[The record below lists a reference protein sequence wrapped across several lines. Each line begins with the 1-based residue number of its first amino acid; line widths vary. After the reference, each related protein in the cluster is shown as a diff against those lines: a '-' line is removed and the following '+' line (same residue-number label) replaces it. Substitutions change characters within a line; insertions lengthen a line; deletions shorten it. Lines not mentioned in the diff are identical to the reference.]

1 MNIEFLDE
9 AGTGLSPWVRRESH
23 WQEGDHSDLAELH
36 CSRLS
41 SEFSAVIA
49 DRGLWAT
56 AGFKARLSCRN
67 APTPN
72 SQLLFAE
79 VPGCLVWVFPQMD
92 RVAEPLPALA
102 PLPELTFL
110 NVPIFTL

>member
-23 WQEGDHSDLAELH
+23 WQEGGHSDLAELH

-41 SEFSAVIA
+41 SEFPAVVA

-56 AGFKARLSCRN
+56 AGFKVRLSRPN

-72 SQLLFAE
+72 SQLLFTG
-79 VPGCLVWVFPQMD
+79 VPRCWVWMFPQMD
-92 RVAEPLPALA
+92 HVAEPLPALA
-102 PLPELTFL
+102 PLSGLTFL
-110 NVPIFTL
+110 NVSIFTL